1 MPVAEITRTE
11 TSERARL
18 LRVDDYDIELDLT
31 RGGEVFGSTSVIRF
45 SCSQPGASTYVDL
58 IAPAVRE
65 ITLNGVA
72 IDPAEAYADGR
83 IALTGLAER
92 NELRVVADCGYTN
105 TGVGMHRAVDSADS
119 KVYLYTQFE
128 PAEARKVFA
137 NFEQPDLKA
146 AFTFHN
152 RRRSPRSPRSGTGR
166 AMGTGRARAERPRAG
181 RARAERPRC
190 GTSRRRRG
198 SRRTSPPS
206 WPATT
211 TSSATPTPPPAA
223 R

>member
-31 RGGEVFGSTSVIRF
+31 RGGEVFGSTSGIRF
-45 SCSQPGASTYVDL
+45 SCSQPGASTPADL

-146 AFTFHN
+146 AFTFHVTAPAHWTVMSN
-152 RRRSPRSPRSGTGR
+152 EPTP
-166 AMGTGRARAERPRAG
+166 EPEPAG
-181 RARAERPRC
+181 SDGKGGAGGQGWEGEGWAGE
-190 GTSRRRRG
+190 GWAG
-198 SRRTSPPS
+198 GG
-206 WPATT
+206 WAGGANAVGHFPAT
-211 TSSATPTPPPAA
+211 PRIPPYL
-223 R
+223 